1 MTAADDLHALAVADV
16 ALGLVSG
23 VTAFAGPMPA
33 QAPAY
38 NAPAAVAFVVYGAGR
53 ASEPAFG
60 AAGVKWE
67 WPRVQ
72 VLVRGCRD
80 DLASAEA
87 LAEALYALV
96 GAVQSQTVNGTPW
109 LTATCLQPPTFLRWD
124 ADHRPE
130 VVFNVECC
138 REVA

>member
-1 MTAADDLHALAVADV
+1 VTAADDLHALAVADV

-33 QAPAY
+33 QAPAF
-38 NAPAAVAFVVYGAGR
+38 NAPPAVSFVVYPGR
-53 ASEPAFG
+53 PSEPGFG
-60 AAGVKWE
+60 APGVRWE

-80 DLASAEA
+80 DLASAES
-87 LAEALYALV
+87 LAEALYTLI
-96 GAVQSQTVNGTPW
+96 GAVQGQTINGTPW
-109 LTATCLQPPTFLRWD
+109 LTATCLHPPAFLRFD

-130 VVFNVECC
+130 VAFGVECC
-138 REVA
+138 REVS